1 MNKCVSTSTSPE
13 VNVWLMT
20 TASDTWLFQCL
31 VVNCM
36 NAKKVPGAYPY
47 RNHYRNFVDLVKP
60 QKFNTTKQFLC
71 KLFLT

>member
-1 MNKCVSTSTSPE
+1 MVDDHSQRHLALPMPGS
-13 VNVWLMT
+13 
-20 TASDTWLFQCL
+20 
-31 VVNCM
+31 NCM

-47 RNHYRNFVDLVKP
+47 CNHYRNFVDLVKP